1 MPRMGAYSLGVN
13 SIESLLPISEV
24 VVMSSNPALNKRF
37 CEQMG
42 EALVNLGTTETL
54 SCMARMMCAIA
65 HNQSVELEFECDLG
79 TVVITPKNLPQV
91 H

>member
-1 MPRMGAYSLGVN
+1 
-13 SIESLLPISEV
+13 
-24 VVMSSNPALNKRF
+24 MSSNPALNKRF

-65 HNQSVELEFECDLG
+65 HNESV
-79 TVVITPKNLPQV
+79 I
-91 H
+91 